1 MDNRANV
8 RSINAVLRGLLRLG
22 NHKQI
27 HTFTKHPINVKDVT
41 TKEYMIALYSIE
53 SELGLIRPILKES
66 VSDEDV
72 SLTSLINLATL
83 NCLIGDVESA
93 DILVKEFEEH
103 SKKLEVNARRSVR
116 LFKKHQVA
124 QLRNRNKFIKTYIKN
139 TIDTPKEQRRKYQF
153 NNSKEVFQLYPRKT
167 EVIQFNTMFNNDNPV
182 NIELCSG
189 YGEWLI
195 TRAKDNLNENW
206 VGVEL
211 YRDRVYNSWASKTF
225 AGLNNV
231 GCVWGDAIA
240 VLMLCLMP
248 NTVDKIYLNF
258 PEPPKYENS
267 PTNLFT
273 SQIPVVVS
281 IIEKVFTH
289 TPLLNNKFQ
298 SQGRD
303 FFVKKMPQ
311 NYGTSYFDQLWKN
324 GKINQDRFFMHI
336 KKIA

>member
-1 MDNRANV
+1 
-8 RSINAVLRGLLRLG
+8 
-22 NHKQI
+22 
-27 HTFTKHPINVKDVT
+27 
-41 TKEYMIALYSIE
+41 
-53 SELGLIRPILKES
+53 
-66 VSDEDV
+66 
-72 SLTSLINLATL
+72 
-83 NCLIGDVESA
+83 
-93 DILVKEFEEH
+93 
-103 SKKLEVNARRSVR
+103 
-116 LFKKHQVA
+116 
-124 QLRNRNKFIKTYIKN
+124 
-139 TIDTPKEQRRKYQF
+139 
-153 NNSKEVFQLYPRKT
+153 
-167 EVIQFNTMFNNDNPV
+167 MFNNDNPV

-273 SQIPVVVS
+273 SQMFFQIARVLKLDGEFMLLTDSPVVVS